1 MYAKQIENHYK
12 RLRYLFGIGEV
23 TIASFWEGY
32 ERENAISGRQHSA
45 DVRYYALTI
54 EFRRLE
60 PLIRSYTSF
69 HYLIQLSTQDHLVNQ
84 VTLPHWKEKVYAL
97 ERIHRILAVMEN
109 LLSEETPTSGKFFKE
124 LKELKEIFTTSSN
137 GIPLPGH
144 SFDEKFRFMAE
155 SMNVYPLSVT
165 RKSSITSESIIEGI
179 VFNCPQRLSNGML
192 VERRYVFPVFEIER
206 IEHIISIRF
215 ENILSCWKGICLEAI
230 EQIRPKEVERTMD
243 GGTDQMIHD
252 FMGRVG
258 AEFLM
263 DVHGEQYA

>member
-1 MYAKQIENHYK
+1 MYAKQIENHHK

-32 ERENAISGRQHSA
+32 ERENAISGRQRSS

-109 LLSEETPTSGKFFKE
+109 LLSEETPNSGKFS
-124 LKELKEIFTTSSN
+124 KELKEIFTTPSN

-155 SMNVYPLSVT
+155 SMNVYPLSAT

-179 VFNCPQRLSNGML
+179 VFNCPQRLSNGIL
-192 VERRYVFPVFEIER
+192 VEKRYVFPVFQIER

-215 ENILSCWKGICLEAI
+215 ENILSCWRGICLESI
-230 EQIRPKEVERTMD
+230 EQIRPEEAGRARD
-243 GGTDQMIHD
+243 GGTDQTIHD